1 MRTGGLQ
8 VHLPRPHIALHMPH
22 PMHWLHE
29 HQIAM
34 VWLVGGLVFVVFAA
48 MVFLAYRL
56 GGSSGRAA
64 LLHTQP
70 PYYPYY

>member
-1 MRTGGLQ
+1 MKSGGLQ
-8 VHLPRPHIALHMPH
+8 VHLPHPHIALHMPH

-34 VWLVGGLVFVVFAA
+34 AWLVAGLVFVLFAA

-56 GGSSGRAA
+56 GGSSGSAE

-70 PYYPYY
+70 PYYPFY